1 MKTQAMATNKPMLR
15 SCSRCGQIHD
25 INKKC
30 YANSRNYYSHDP
42 EIRKFRNSKAWRSKA
57 EEIKERDKFLCQICL
72 KNNIFN
78 YKDLS
83 VHHIQPVAENQ
94 ALRLENSNLI
104 TLCDAHHKACESGQ
118 ISRQEQQEIVDEI
131 MKGY

>member
-1 MKTQAMATNKPMLR
+1 MATNNMFKA
-15 SCSRCGQIHD
+15 CSRCGKIHAQGHR
-25 INKKC
+25 C
-30 YANSRNYYSHDP
+30 YANSRNYDKHDA
-42 EIRKFRNSKAWRSKA
+42 ETRKFRNSKEWKHKA

-78 YKDLS
+78 FKELS
-83 VHHIQPVAENQ
+83 VHHITPIAENQ

-104 TLCDAHHKACESGQ
+104 TLCEKHHKECERGK
-118 ISRQEQQEIVDEI
+118 IPRTEQQAIVDEI